1 MTIHDLHNIIKA
13 ESKFIKIGN
22 TYNAIFKTG
31 KLELFDYGAGLLQ
44 VTIYLKNG
52 NYSGLIA
59 ISTIDD
65 GVWQSWG
72 EPITDEKAQK
82 IIKVF
87 DTYNGLL
94 PNEDQIN
101 NDLKQF
107 EIWGQNTG

>member
-1 MTIHDLHNIIKA
+1 MTIHELNDIIKA

-22 TYNAIFKTG
+22 TYTTIFKTG
-31 KLELFDYGAGLLQ
+31 KFDFHDYGTGLLQ
-44 VTIYLKNG
+44 VTIFLKSA
-52 NYSGLIA
+52 NYSGLVA

-72 EPITDEKAQK
+72 EPIDEEKALA

-87 DTYNGLL
+87 DKYNGLL

-107 EIWGQNTG
+107 GIWGQNTG